1 VHTASAERSH
11 TFAKWLENAGIPAR
25 VIDELMGHPGGRHLE
40 QGSRMGRVYRETSYA
55 SDVHGSVSQLLD
67 DAGNVTASYGYS
79 AYGRSD
85 APPSDTESLTSGDP
99 DPQALLNPYR
109 YASRRIDSGTVPST
123 SPAVASGAGG
133 YDMGARRYGP
143 DLAALLQQDQ
153 FSAAARSRLGLRIGA
168 AIFRDFVRPS
178 PLPAARI
185 PPERRLSLPLQ
196 RRQVLLAGAKVV
208 PYAAEGKEWHVL
220 GCGHGATP
228 RSWPD
233 RRRQRYARMRWTV
246 HWLCSIRAMKPEDTA
261 NLIAAFALGIS
272 VLSAGV
278 AYVAIRSSR
287 KTAKEQ
293 TALQARF
300 TAIEEERRGEEIE
313 ARRHARVTLG
323 ILQPQIGKGDLVLTN
338 EGPAG
343 AWAVTFG
350 VSSAVEGKQ
359 PPPVFGRDRLP
370 VDLRPGQSMHFDM
383 AVAMGD
389 AELINAQVRWIDDAG
404 AQEATYTLRTL

>member
-1 VHTASAERSH
+1 
-11 TFAKWLENAGIPAR
+11 
-25 VIDELMGHPGGRHLE
+25 
-40 QGSRMGRVYRETSYA
+40 
-55 SDVHGSVSQLLD
+55 
-67 DAGNVTASYGYS
+67 
-79 AYGRSD
+79 
-85 APPSDTESLTSGDP
+85 
-99 DPQALLNPYR
+99 
-109 YASRRIDSGTVPST
+109 
-123 SPAVASGAGG
+123 
-133 YDMGARRYGP
+133 
-143 DLAALLQQDQ
+143 
-153 FSAAARSRLGLRIGA
+153 
-168 AIFRDFVRPS
+168 
-178 PLPAARI
+178 
-185 PPERRLSLPLQ
+185 
-196 RRQVLLAGAKVV
+196 
-208 PYAAEGKEWHVL
+208 
-220 GCGHGATP
+220 
-228 RSWPD
+228 
-233 RRRQRYARMRWTV
+233 
-246 HWLCSIRAMKPEDTA
+246 MKPEDTA

>member
-1 VHTASAERSH
+1 MHTASAERSH

-185 PPERRLSLPLQ
+185 PPE
-196 RRQVLLAGAKVV
+196 
-208 PYAAEGKEWHVL
+208 
-220 GCGHGATP
+220 
-228 RSWPD
+228 
-233 RRRQRYARMRWTV
+233 
-246 HWLCSIRAMKPEDTA
+246 
-261 NLIAAFALGIS
+261 
-272 VLSAGV
+272 
-278 AYVAIRSSR
+278 
-287 KTAKEQ
+287 
-293 TALQARF
+293 
-300 TAIEEERRGEEIE
+300 
-313 ARRHARVTLG
+313 
-323 ILQPQIGKGDLVLTN
+323 
-338 EGPAG
+338 
-343 AWAVTFG
+343 
-350 VSSAVEGKQ
+350 
-359 PPPVFGRDRLP
+359 
-370 VDLRPGQSMHFDM
+370 
-383 AVAMGD
+383 
-389 AELINAQVRWIDDAG
+389 
-404 AQEATYTLRTL
+404 